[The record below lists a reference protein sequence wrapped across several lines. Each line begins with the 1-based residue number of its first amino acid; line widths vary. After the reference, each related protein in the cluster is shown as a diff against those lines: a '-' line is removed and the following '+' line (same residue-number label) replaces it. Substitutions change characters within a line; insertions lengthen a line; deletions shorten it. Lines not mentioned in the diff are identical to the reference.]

1 MYFTKNNI
9 LLILTFLSIFS
20 FGQNDSLLNLLKNET
35 VDSSE
40 VNILIQL
47 SENVNDLDTALI
59 YAEKAMEVAE
69 LNGDN
74 SLIAKSNLNIGGLY
88 QELGFQEK
96 AISYFNV
103 AEKYYK
109 ERNFNKELIGVY
121 NKQGYAYEVSGDYKS
136 AGEFYLKA
144 YSIVEEIGSDVEKA
158 SILNNIGSVYFAQ
171 KNYKGALEYWKK
183 ALEIV
188 KKIDYTRGI
197 SAILSNLGNV
207 YLEKEYKNLDTALYF
222 YKNALKISEDI
233 KDSTGIGFK
242 LNNIGNLYLE
252 KEEYTK
258 ALDFYNRALKIKQ
271 AMSDYNGVT
280 STLYNIAT
288 IYEKQKKLDLA
299 LKTINDALDI
309 ATEKDYKSLLV
320 KLYEEQA
327 FIYESDKEYQKALVS
342 YYRYDSLRKVI
353 YNEEIAN
360 AYSQNEKRYNY
371 DKKEKENQIYR
382 TKQKAK
388 EEKQRNFVI
397 ALIIG
402 IIFLIIIAITIL
414 RGYRQKKQ
422 ANELLEVQKTE
433 ILEKNE
439 ELSQL
444 NEEIIQ
450 QRDEIEAQ
458 RNMVYTQKEELEE
471 IHKEVTN
478 SIRYAKRIQ
487 TSTLPKIEILKDV
500 FADSFVLFK
509 PKDVV
514 SGDFYWFA
522 SVENHTVIT
531 VADCTGHGVPGAFM
545 SMLGMSLLKEIVVKE
560 YITEPSVILRKLRKE
575 IINALQQKGVS
586 GEQKDGMDMALISY
600 NHDTKAIKYAGAN
613 NPLYIVSSNEF
624 ICETA
629 EIKILETETCNK
641 KLYEIK
647 PDKMPIAIYEKMD
660 RFTSHEFTLNKGDI
674 VYMSSDGFPDQFGG
688 PKGKKFKYKPFKELL
703 LNDSKIPMDTQHD
716 KLNNTIVDW
725 LGDLEQIDDICIMGI
740 KA

>member
-1 MYFTKNNI
+1 M
-9 LLILTFLSIFS
+9 
-20 FGQNDSLLNLLKNET
+20 FGQNDSLIKLLKKVS
-35 VDSSE
+35 VDSTK
-40 VNILIQL
+40 VDILIQL
-47 SENVNDLDTALI
+47 SENVDDLDTALI

-69 LNGDN
+69 LNENN
-74 SLIAKSNLNIGGLY
+74 SLIAKSNLNIGELY
-88 QELGFQEK
+88 NQLGFQEK

-109 ERNFNKELIGVY
+109 EKNFNKKLIGVY
-121 NKQGYAYEVSGDYKS
+121 NKKGYAFEVSGDYKS
-136 AGEFYLKA
+136 AGEYYLKA
-144 YSIVEEIGSDVEKA
+144 YSIVEEIGSDIEKA
-158 SILNNIGSVYFAQ
+158 RTLNSLGSVYFAQ
-171 KNYKGALEYWKK
+171 MNYEGALEYWEK
-183 ALEIV
+183 ALKIV
-188 KKIDYTRGI
+188 EKIEYKKGV
-197 SAILSNLGNV
+197 SAILSNIGNV
-207 YLEKEYKNLDTALYF
+207 YLDRKEQNLDAALSF
-222 YKNALKISEDI
+222 YERALKISEEI
-233 KDSTGIGFK
+233 ADSTGIGTN
-242 LNNIGNLYLE
+242 LNNLGNLYME
-252 KEEYTK
+252 KEDYHLALEYYEK
-258 ALDFYNRALKIKQ
+258 SLKIKETLNDD
-271 AMSDYNGVT
+271 SKVT
-280 STLYNIAT
+280 YSLYNIARV
-288 IYEKQKKLDLA
+288 YEKQERYDSA
-299 LKTINDALDI
+299 LVKINNALDI

-320 KLYEEQA
+320 DLYEEQA
-327 FIYESDKEYQKALVS
+327 FIYEKNKKYKKALIS
-342 YYRYDSLRKVI
+342 YYRYDSLRKEI
-353 YNEEIAN
+353 YNKEIAN

-450 QRDEIEAQ
+450 QKDEIEAQ

-487 TSTLPKIEILKDV
+487 TSTLPKIELFDNI
-500 FADSFVLFK
+500 FSDSFVLFR

-522 SVENHTVIT
+522 TVENNTIVT

-575 IINALQQKGVS
+575 IINALQQKGIS

-600 NHDTKAIKYAGAN
+600 NHDTKAIRYAGAN
-613 NPLYIVSSNEF
+613 NPLYLVSSNELV
-624 ICETA
+624 CDTA
-629 EIKILETETCNK
+629 EIKVLETENCNK

-647 PDKMPIAIYEKMD
+647 ADKMPIAIYEKMD
-660 RFTSHEFTLNKGDI
+660 RFVSHEFTLNEGDI
-674 VYMSSDGFPDQFGG
+674 IYMSSDGFPDQFGG
-688 PKGKKFKYKPFKELL
+688 PKGKKFKYKAFKELL
-703 LNDSKIPMDTQHD
+703 LNNSKLPMNTQHD
-716 KLNNTIVDW
+716 KLNDTIVDW
-725 LGDLEQIDDICIMGI
+725 MGDLEQIDDICIMGI

>member
-20 FGQNDSLLNLLKNET
+20 FGQNDSLINLLKNET
-35 VDSSE
+35 VDSSKI
-40 VNILIQL
+40 NILIQL

-74 SLIAKSNLNIGGLY
+74 YLIAKSNLNIGILY
-88 QELGFQEK
+88 NELGFQEK

-103 AEKYYK
+103 AEKFYEEK
-109 ERNFNKELIGVY
+109 KSNKKLIGVY
-121 NKQGYAYEVSGDYKS
+121 NKKGYAFEVSGDYKS

-144 YSIVEEIGSDVEKA
+144 YGIVEEIGTDVEKA
-158 SILNNIGSVYFAQ
+158 RTLNSLGSVYFAQ
-171 KNYKGALEYWKK
+171 KNYTGALEYWEK
-183 ALEIV
+183 ALKIV
-188 KKIDYTRGI
+188 EKIDYKLGI
-197 SAILSNLGNV
+197 SVMLSNIGNV
-207 YLEKEYKNLDTALYF
+207 YMEKKDFETTADY
-222 YKNALKISEDI
+222 YNRALKISEEI
-233 KDSTGIGFK
+233 SDSSKISIV
-242 LNNIGNLYLE
+242 LNNLGNLNLE
-252 KEEYTK
+252 KEDYTK
-258 ALDFYNRALKIKQ
+258 ALDYYSRALKIKQ

-288 IYEKQKKLDLA
+288 IYEKQKNLDLA

-320 KLYEEQA
+320 DLFEEQA
-327 FIYESDKEYQKALVS
+327 YIYEKDKKYQKAIVS
-342 YYRYDSLRKVI
+342 YYRYDSLRKEI

-487 TSTLPKIEILKDV
+487 TSTLPKIEILKNV
-500 FADSFVLFK
+500 FADSFVLFR

-522 SVENHTVIT
+522 SVENHTIIT

-575 IINALQQKGVS
+575 IINALQQKGIS

-613 NPLYIVSSNEF
+613 NPIYIVSSNEF
-624 ICETA
+624 VCETA
-629 EIKILETETCNK
+629 EIKILETETCK
-641 KLYEIK
+641 SKLYEIK

-660 RFTSHEFTLNKGDI
+660 RFTSHEFTLNEGDI

-703 LNDSKIPMDTQHD
+703 LNDSKLPMDTQHD
-716 KLNNTIVDW
+716 KLNNAIVDW
-725 LGDLEQIDDICIMGI
+725 MGDLEQIDDICIMGI

>member
-1 MYFTKNNI
+1 MGKIKNNI
-9 LLILTFLSIFS
+9 LLIVLFLSAFAY
-20 FGQNDSLLNLLKNET
+20 GQNDSLINLLKKSKA
-35 VDSSE
+35 DSSKID
-40 VNILIQL
+40 ILIQL
-47 SENVNDLDTALI
+47 SENIENIDTALI

-74 SLIAKSNLNIGGLY
+74 SLIAKSNLNIGSLY
-88 QELGFQEK
+88 NQLGFQEK
-96 AISYFNV
+96 AISYFNI

-109 ERNFNKELIGVY
+109 QENANKQLIGIY
-121 NKQGYAYEVSGDYKS
+121 NKKGYAYEVSGDYKS
-136 AGEFYLKA
+136 AGEYYLKA
-144 YSIVEEIGSDVEKA
+144 YSIVEEIGTDVEKA
-158 SILNNIGSVYFAQ
+158 RTLNSIGSVYFAQ
-171 KNYKGALEYWKK
+171 KNYEGAIEYWEK
-183 ALEIV
+183 ALKIV
-188 KKIDYTRGI
+188 KKIDYKRGI

-207 YLEKEYKNLDTALYF
+207 YLENEYKNLDTALYF
-222 YKNALKISEDI
+222 YEDALKISEDI

-242 LNNIGNLYLE
+242 LNNIGNLYIE
-252 KEEYTK
+252 KEDYNK
-258 ALDFYNRALKIKQ
+258 ALDYYNRALKIKQ

-280 STLYNIAT
+280 STLYNIAR

-299 LKTINDALDI
+299 LKNINDALDI

-320 KLYEEQA
+320 ELYEEQA
-327 FIYESDKEYQKALVS
+327 FIYESDKKYKKALIS
-342 YYRYDSLRKVI
+342 YYRYDSLRKEI
-353 YNEEIAN
+353 YSKEIAN

-397 ALIIG
+397 VLIIG

-433 ILEKNE
+433 ILDKNE
-439 ELSQL
+439 KLSQL

-450 QRDEIEAQ
+450 QKDEIEAQ

-500 FADSFVLFK
+500 FADSFVLFR

-600 NHDTKAIKYAGAN
+600 NHDTKTTKYAGAN
-613 NPLYIVSSNEF
+613 NPLYIISSNEF
-624 ICETA
+624 VCETA
-629 EIKILETETCNK
+629 EIKILESETCTK

-660 RFTSHEFTLNKGDI
+660 RFTSHEFTLSEGD
-674 VYMSSDGFPDQFGG
+674 VLYMSSDGFPDQFGG

-703 LNDSKIPMDTQHD
+703 LHNSNLPMNTQHN
-716 KLNNTIVDW
+716 KLNDTIVDW
-725 LGDLEQIDDICIMGI
+725 MGDLEQIDDVCIMGI

>member
-1 MYFTKNNI
+1 MHLIKTNI
-9 LLILTFLSIFS
+9 LIIFTFLSLVS
-20 FGQNDSLLNLLKNET
+20 FGQVDSLLKLLQNEST
-35 VDSSE
+35 DSSKT
-40 VNILIQL
+40 NILIQI
-47 SENVNDLDTALI
+47 SENVDEIDTALI
-59 YAEKAMEVAE
+59 YAEKAMGVAE
-69 LNGDN
+69 LNGDKA
-74 SLIAKSNLNIGGLY
+74 LIAKSNFNIGKVY
-88 QELGFQEK
+88 IELGFQEK
-96 AISYFNV
+96 AISYFKI
-103 AEKYYK
+103 AELYYK
-109 ERNFNKELIGVY
+109 SKANNKELINIY
-121 NKQGYAYEVSGDYKS
+121 NKEGYAYEVSGDYKS
-136 AGEFYLKA
+136 AGEYYLKA
-144 YSIVEEIGSDVEKA
+144 YSIVEEIGTDVDKA
-158 SILNNIGSVYFAQ
+158 RALNSIGSVYFAQ
-171 KNYKGALEYWKK
+171 NNNKGALEYWEKTLKIVEKIDYKLGISMTLSNIGNVYMEKSNLDTATYYYSK
-183 ALEIV
+183 ALEISEETGDSSN
-188 KKIDYTRGI
+188 IGI
-197 SAILSNLGNV
+197 VLNNLGN
-207 YLEKEYKNLDTALYF
+207 LNIEKEDYN
-222 YKNALKISEDI
+222 
-233 KDSTGIGFK
+233 
-242 LNNIGNLYLE
+242 
-252 KEEYTK
+252 K
-258 ALDFYNRALKIKQ
+258 ALMYYKRALHIKQ
-271 AMSDYNGVT
+271 ILSDYSGEA

-288 IYEKQKKLDLA
+288 IFEKQKKLDLA
-299 LKTINDALDI
+299 LKTINEALDI
-309 ATEKDYKSLLV
+309 AIEKDFKSLQVDLF
-320 KLYEEQA
+320 EEQA
-327 FIYESDKEYQKALVS
+327 YIFEKKNEDKKALRS
-342 YYRYDSLRKVI
+342 YYRYDSLRKEI
-353 YNEEIAN
+353 YNAEIAD

-402 IIFLIIIAITIL
+402 IIFLIIIAVTIL
-414 RGYRQKKQ
+414 RGYRQKKH
-422 ANELLEVQKTE
+422 ANELLEVQKSE

-458 RNMVYTQKEELEE
+458 RNLVYSQKEELEVV
-471 IHKEVTN
+471 HKEVTN

-487 TSTLPKIEILKDV
+487 TSTLPKINILKDV

-522 SVENHTVIT
+522 SVENYTVIT

-624 ICETA
+624 VCETA
-629 EIKILETETCNK
+629 EIKILETDACK
-641 KLYEIK
+641 RKLYEIK

-660 RFTSHEFTLNKGDI
+660 RFTSHEFTLNEGDI
-674 VYMSSDGFPDQFGG
+674 IYMSSDGFPDQFGG
-688 PKGKKFKYKPFKELL
+688 AKGKKFKYKPFKELL
-703 LNDSKIPMDTQHD
+703 LNNSKLAMDTQHD
-716 KLNNTIVDW
+716 NLNSTIVEW
-725 LGDLEQIDDICIMGI
+725 MGELEQIDDICIMGI